1 MRINTFFSSLCRW
14 YGGCLTSSLRKTYGR
29 YLQILSTWRR
39 SHSVD
44 VPPRTCFYMASENRP
59 PSCVTEPLQEH
70 WKLEMQSDSG
80 LYLLHC
86 WANLLSAQGLMPVKW
101 DFPPTVCSKS
111 VPGFPPQ
118 PFGADL
124 GQVWCTCGGRRK
136 KGGGVLLHKWQ
147 SLYWGDEGMGYCWVG
162 LPIV

>member
-101 DFPPTVCSKS
+101 DFPPTVCSLNLS
-111 VPGFPPQ
+111 RGFPHNPLEQ
-118 PFGADL
+118 IWGRCGAHVV
-124 GQVWCTCGGRRK
+124 GEERRGVESYCTSGNPCT
-136 KGGGVLLHKWQ
+136 
-147 SLYWGDEGMGYCWVG
+147 EGMREWVTAG
-162 LPIV
+162 